1 MALKPI
7 TNDKNRRDTLQTGI
21 DKANMDFAN
30 GIVYIPQETVTAA
43 QSLLDSFKT
52 AFDDKEAKFEIRM
65 TKNAAQSKLFDK
77 LKIFGVDTAKSAKMR
92 IIRNEEP
99 LSLLHN
105 YGMTQE
111 GFIPNPGSKP
121 DIIKL
126 IRDQIRG
133 DTEAVAQGFATT
145 TNPTIV
151 ESQAV
156 LAETLAAQA
165 EASQAETD
173 YDTVQAELA
182 VLRIKIIE
190 LIDEF
195 VDQLEFALRKLEDP
209 SVRRIMRTYGFKF
222 ESEPG
227 EELPGQAVNF
237 GYVFEHPQLI
247 FTCDAL
253 PDVTGYIAE
262 YSTDNENWHSLY
274 EGAEPS
280 FKYQPPAGNRYYR
293 ICAYNEFGEGE
304 WSEIISFE
312 PPEVPA

>member
-1 MALKPI
+1 MAIKLP
-7 TNDKNRRDTLQTGI
+7 TNDKDRKDTINDAIKKAIMDAVNGVIYI
-21 DKANMDFAN
+21 DPD
-30 GIVYIPQETVTAA
+30 TVTAG
-43 QSLLDSFKT
+43 STLLSEFET
-52 AFDDKEAKFEIRM
+52 VFNRKEAKFELRM
-65 TKNAAQSKLFDK
+65 TKNATQSKLFDK
-77 LKIFGVDTAKSAKMR
+77 LKTYGVDTAKSAKMR

-111 GFIPNPGSKP
+111 GKIPNPQSMDDKV
-121 DIIKL
+121 KL
-126 IRDQIRG
+126 VQDQIRG
-133 DTEAVAQGFATT
+133 NAEAVAQGFATT

-304 WSEIISFE
+304 WSEVISFE

>member
-1 MALKPI
+1 MAIKLP
-7 TNDKNRRDTLQTGI
+7 TNDKDRKDTINDAIKKAIMDAVNGVIYI
-21 DKANMDFAN
+21 DPD
-30 GIVYIPQETVTAA
+30 TVTAG
-43 QSLLDSFKT
+43 STLLSEFET
-52 AFDDKEAKFEIRM
+52 VFNRKEAKFELRM
-65 TKNAAQSKLFDK
+65 TKNATQSKLFDK
-77 LKIFGVDTAKSAKMR
+77 LKTYGVDTAKSAKMR

-111 GFIPNPGSKP
+111 GKIPNPQSMDDKV
-121 DIIKL
+121 KL
-126 IRDQIRG
+126 VQDQIRG
-133 DTEAVAQGFATT
+133 NAEAVAQGFATT

-280 FKYQPPAGNRYYR
+280 FKY
-293 ICAYNEFGEGE
+293 
-304 WSEIISFE
+304 
-312 PPEVPA
+312 